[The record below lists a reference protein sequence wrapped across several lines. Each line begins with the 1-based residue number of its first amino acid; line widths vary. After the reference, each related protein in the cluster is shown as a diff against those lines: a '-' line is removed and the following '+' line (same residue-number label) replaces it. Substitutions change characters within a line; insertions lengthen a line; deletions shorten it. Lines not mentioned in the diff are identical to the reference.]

1 MFFKTFHKHVNRIS
15 MLIAVTVVFCALLWD
30 EGGENYNNPTD
41 SVSSAAQI
49 MAMGSPLVRLEST
62 DEIYGTTLQAVIVQ
76 RLSAKSFRNKVA
88 SEFIYAILG
97 LLLAAVTVML
107 LHRPVSIWLHR
118 SQGIIVCYIHDQDGK
133 K

>member
-1 MFFKTFHKHVNRIS
+1 
-15 MLIAVTVVFCALLWD
+15 MLTAMAVVLCALLWD
-30 EGGENYNNPTD
+30 EGGENFNNPTD

-49 MAMGSPLVRLEST
+49 MAVSSPLVRIEST

-76 RLSAKSFRNKVA
+76 RLSAKSFRNKVVR
-88 SEFIYAILG
+88 EFIYAILG

-107 LHRPVSIWLHR
+107 LHRPMYIWPHR
-118 SQGIIVCYIHDQDGK
+118 SQEVIVCYIHEQDGK

>member
-1 MFFKTFHKHVNRIS
+1 MFFKALRKNINRIS
-15 MLIAVTVVFCALLWD
+15 MLTAMAVVLCALLWD
-30 EGGENYNNPTD
+30 EGGENFNNPTD

-49 MAMGSPLVRLEST
+49 MAVSSPLVRIEST

-76 RLSAKSFRNKVA
+76 RLSAKSFRNKVVR
-88 SEFIYAILG
+88 EFIYAILG

-107 LHRPVSIWLHR
+107 LHRPMYIWPHR
-118 SQGIIVCYIHDQDGK
+118 SQEVIVCYIHEQDGK